1 MGYYLYNTSLKLT
14 MVFSTV
20 FFCQVG
26 IEYLCDKFSVY
37 SNFDDFM
44 KLKNKYSNKLNELF
58 SNIRMIKS
66 FVKEKEEIKKI
77 ENYKQKTSDDSDIYS
92 ETIYNFSKL
101 VEKCGEAITL
111 L

>member
-1 MGYYLYNTSLKLT
+1 MGYNLFNTSLKLT

-58 SNIRMIKS
+58 SNIRMLKS
-66 FVKEKEEIKKI
+66 FVKEKEEIKKLKI
-77 ENYKQKTSDDSDIYS
+77 INRRHLTIQIFIQKEYI
-92 ETIYNFSKL
+92 IFQN
-101 VEKCGEAITL
+101 
-111 L
+111 